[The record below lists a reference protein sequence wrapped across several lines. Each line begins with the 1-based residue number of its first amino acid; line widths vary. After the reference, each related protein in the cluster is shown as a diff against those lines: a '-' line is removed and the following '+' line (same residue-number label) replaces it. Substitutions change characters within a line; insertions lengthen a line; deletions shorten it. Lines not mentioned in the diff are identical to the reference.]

1 MKILLDSNVALDVI
15 LKNQS
20 FGASSIKVIGLVELG
35 IELFLSAS
43 AITDIYYI
51 ASRALKSKKNAMSLL
66 KALLKKVDVAAVTG
80 NEIRRAVNLDWGDFE
95 DAVQYAVGE
104 SIEVDY
110 IVTRNKADFVSASV
124 PVINPD
130 ELLALL
136 IPPKTEFTI
145 M

>member
-20 FGASSIKVIGLVELG
+20 FLASSVKVIGLVELG

-51 ASRALKSKKNAMSLL
+51 ASRALQSKKTAMSLL
-66 KALLKKVDVAAVTG
+66 KDLLEKVDVADVTG

-95 DAVQYAVGE
+95 DAVQYAAGE
-104 SIEVDY
+104 SIAVDY
-110 IVTRNKADFVSASV
+110 IVTRNKADFASATV
-124 PVINPD
+124 PVVSPD

-136 IPPKTEFTI
+136 IT
-145 M
+145 